1 MLFRSLT
8 VSDEGAGIV
17 NTTLSGSVADLL
29 DADGAALVIHAKADD
44 QKTDP
49 SGDSGD
55 RIACG
60 VLDAS

>member
-1 MLFRSLT
+1 MPNLVVGEDGRGTLT
-8 VSDEGAGIV
+8 YRLKGGSSD
-17 NTTLSGSVADLL
+17 SLL
-29 DADGAALVIHAKADD
+29 DADGSAIIVHAKVDD

-60 VLDAS
+60 VFSAG

>member
-1 MLFRSLT
+1 MPNLT
-8 VSDEGAGIV
+8 VGEDGTGSLEYMLEGA
-17 NTTLSGSVADLL
+17 TLSGLL
-29 DADGAALVIHAKADD
+29 DADGAAFVVHAGRDD

-60 VLDAS
+60 TFAAR